1 MEHYLTWFNFL
12 TVLIL
17 VATLALVKSRIG
29 GVGPTKFDTSWPLF
43 YYAGLVFYT
52 RSFEGEY
59 ENYFIFAGI
68 LAALF
73 LRFEFLGGL
82 FLKVVRTVELVA
94 LGYVL
99 LRGSLLLLS
108 GTR

>member
-1 MEHYLTWFNFL
+1 MQYYLTWFNFL

-17 VATLALVKSRIG
+17 VATLMVIKSRL
-29 GVGPTKFDTSWPLF
+29 GVGGPTKFDTSWPLF

-73 LRFEFLGGL
+73 LRFEFLGGV
-82 FLKVVRTVELVA
+82 FLKVVRAVELVA

-99 LRGSLLLLS
+99 LRGFTLL